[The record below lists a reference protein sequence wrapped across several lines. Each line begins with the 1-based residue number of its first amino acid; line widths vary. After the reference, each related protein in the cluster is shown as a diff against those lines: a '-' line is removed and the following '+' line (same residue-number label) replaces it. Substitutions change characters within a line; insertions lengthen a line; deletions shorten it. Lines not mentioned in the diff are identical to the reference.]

1 MRVNKDKLLSLPPSS
16 FILPPSAL
24 LAPLG
29 SLYGLGMSLRAALY
43 RRGILRRHTLPAPVI
58 SVGNITTGG
67 TGKTPLVRWL
77 AENLAPHFTSQTA
90 DTITHQTPHAPLCIL
105 SRGYGRQPSANGKLE
120 RVVVSDGHRI
130 LACAAQ
136 GGDEP
141 RLLAEGLLN
150 IAAVVSDADRI
161 AAAHWAHAHFGTKL
175 FILDDGFQHLRVRRD
190 FDTVAVDATN
200 PFGGGRMLPR
210 GRLREPLSSLS
221 RADAIVLTR
230 AEQVADVPGIIT
242 RLEVESRERPIF
254 IAHTRT
260 RSVLPLEGS
269 ASLNGFCDL
278 LEQPVAALCAIGNPK
293 NFVHHLTC
301 EGYQVRHTSFFPD
314 HHLYTQND
322 VTTLER
328 QARLHA
334 ARAILT
340 TTKDA
345 VKLRGMRFT
354 LPCLIVEIEFVIDE
368 AERLIGIIRGKL
380 NKRFETA

>member
-1 MRVNKDKLLSLPPSS
+1 MIKDKLPSLPPSA
-16 FILPPSAL
+16 FRLPPSAL
-24 LAPLG
+24 IAPFS

-43 RRGILRRHTLPAPVI
+43 HRGILRRHTLPAPVI

-77 AENLAPHFTSQTA
+77 AENLAPYFTSQSA
-90 DTITHQTPHAPLCIL
+90 DTTHQTLHAPLCIL
-105 SRGYGRQPSANGKLE
+105 SRGYGRQPSSNGKLE
-120 RVVVSDGHRI
+120 RVVVSDGYRI

-150 IAAVVSDADRI
+150 IAAVISDADRV
-161 AAAHWAHAHFGTKL
+161 AAARWAHAHFGTKL

-190 FDTVAVDATN
+190 FDAVAVDATN

-210 GRLREPLSSLS
+210 GRLREPLSSLR

-230 AEQVADVPGIIT
+230 AEQVADVSDIIT
-242 RLEVESRERPIF
+242 RLKVESRERPIF
-254 IAHTRT
+254 IARTHTG
-260 RSVLPLEGS
+260 SVLPLECS
-269 ASLNGFCDL
+269 ASLSDSGDL
-278 LEQPVAALCAIGNPK
+278 MEQPIAALCAIGNPK
-293 NFVHHLTC
+293 NFVHHLTR

-314 HHLYTQND
+314 HHRYTQTD
-322 VTTLER
+322 VATFER
-328 QARLHA
+328 QARLRG

-345 VKLRGMRFT
+345 VKLRGMIFT
-354 LPCLIVEIEFVIDE
+354 MPCFIVEIEFAIDE
-368 AERLIGIIRGKL
+368 AERLLQMISGKL
-380 NKRFETA
+380 NKRMETRVSN